1 MKHRSRVDNYPHLL
15 SGVRISARYIDHLG
29 SWHADSV
36 TMGSSPG
43 KNWENAAHVHIW
55 QRLNSDAK
63 RVSRKNYKIPSISL
77 LWLVSL
83 QHWNSSR

>member
-1 MKHRSRVDNYPHLL
+1 MKHRSRDDNYRRLL
-15 SGVRISARYIDHLG
+15 SGVRISARNIDHHG

-43 KNWENAAHVHIW
+43 KNWGNAAHVHIW

-63 RVSRKNYKIPSISL
+63 RVSRGKIAKFRVDL
-77 LWLVSL
+77 FALARLATAL
-83 QHWNSSR
+83 E